1 MSRLCCNITYNIFF
15 IYIAFENFFQ
25 GLNYIAGL
33 LLLVTKNEE
42 TAFWLLKVLIEKILP
57 DYYTPT
63 MDGLL
68 TDIDVLAELV
78 K

>member
-1 MSRLCCNITYNIFF
+1 M
-15 IYIAFENFFQ
+15 
-25 GLNYIAGL
+25 NYIAGI

-42 TAFWLLKVLIEKILP
+42 TAFWLLKILIETILP

>member
-1 MSRLCCNITYNIFF
+1 MLPSELGFLPSAVF
-15 IYIAFENFFQ
+15 SVQ

-33 LLLVTKNEE
+33 LLVVTKDEE
-42 TAFWLLKVLIEKILP
+42 CAFWLLKVLIEKILP

-68 TDIDVLAELV
+68 VDIDVLAELV
-78 K
+78 RFR